1 MDRSLPGSSVHE
13 FSKQE
18 YWSGSPFSSPE
29 DLPNPGTETG
39 SPALQWIL
47 YQLSYQGNPETAESP
62 RANAGILVSGFG
74 FQEEIL
80 GLVPTHWCEVMSWG

>member
-1 MDRSLPGSSVHE
+1 MEKNLKKNICTFTEG
-13 FSKQE
+13 FSGDE
-18 YWSGSPFSSPE
+18 AGSP
-29 DLPNPGTETG
+29 T
-39 SPALQWIL
+39 LQWIL
-47 YQLSYQGNPETAESP
+47 YQLSYQGSPETTESP